1 MRDAPA
7 FGQMTDAG
15 LLEAAAGGAQP
26 AFAEIVTRHYQP
38 VYRLAWRMAGDA
50 AMAEDVTQEAFIRLW
65 RNPLQVREAAAVR
78 GWLMRVAAN
87 AAIDRARKPRLA
99 ALELAPET
107 ADPQARPDAPLARA
121 EASRLVD
128 EALAELPDRQRQAV
142 VLSYFEGLTNAE
154 MADVM
159 DVSVEAVE
167 SLLARAR
174 RFLKDRL
181 AGQWRL
187 LLDGLTQEGG

>member
-7 FGQMTDAG
+7 FWQMTDAG

-142 VLSYFEGLTNAE
+142 ALSYFEGLTNAE

>member
-7 FGQMTDAG
+7 FWQMTDAG

-50 AMAEDVTQEAFIRLW
+50 AMAEDITQEAFIRLW

>member
-50 AMAEDVTQEAFIRLW
+50 AMAEDITQEAFIRLW

>member
-142 VLSYFEGLTNAE
+142 ALSYFEGLTNAE